1 MPRPRPP
8 IRRTIRRTIRRLPPL
23 LACIGGLAWAAPA
36 AAADVVVTDFTPAS
50 FDEFALAED
59 LGNLMVM
66 ALQDAGLTVLAD
78 EELTSRVGTAA
89 DTCAD
94 EPACPANL
102 WARVD
107 APVILVGRVEDE
119 GSRIRITVQVW
130 QRGQDGPAYIY
141 EDRVSRAAAG
151 EFLLRIAENLA
162 PDEGPPP
169 TVTTVSP
176 GVVEESYAPINA
188 DSPADRPAVREVP
201 VEEDRPLSDY
211 RLPLY
216 VQQDFERSGLPL
228 EDWLDEARIRTP
240 AVFLEVHGGAVMGDL
255 DRRYDVRVALY
266 DEAGGGYTERDVY
279 RYETFLNGRG
289 ATGAVV
295 LGYQLTWW
303 LDIGVLGS
311 VQFGHKE
318 LTTGSEV
325 WCAGCNP
332 SDGTD
337 TLLDGA
343 GDPEQVWDPVSA
355 VLGVVEPRVRLYPL
369 AKGPFKP
376 YGLVG
381 FNLRFY
387 DAYTVPEGEFATYPE
402 ATGGVGFGPT
412 LGGGLAID
420 ATERVSGIIEVP
432 WTYVVS
438 PNGPQ
443 VSGGTKLESVPAQFV
458 GVNQYICF
466 KAGIGVAFR

>member
-1 MPRPRPP
+1 MRAASH
-8 IRRTIRRTIRRLPPL
+8 RTPFLAVLPL
-23 LACIGGLAWAAPA
+23 LGGMLTASSAH
-36 AAADVVVTDFTPAS
+36 AADVVMTDFTPAS

-78 EELTSRVGTAA
+78 QDLTAVAGTAA

-102 WARVD
+102 WAKVD

-119 GSRIRITVQVW
+119 GSRIRIAVQVW
-130 QRGQDGPAYIY
+130 ERGQDGPSFIY
-141 EDRVSRAAAG
+141 EDTVSRTAAG
-151 EFLLRIAENLA
+151 GFLLRIANNLA
-162 PDEGPPP
+162 PDQGEAP

-176 GVVEESYAPINA
+176 GVVEESYEPIGV
-188 DSPADRPAVREVP
+188 DSPEPEPAVQQVSLD
-201 VEEDRPLSDY
+201 EETPLSAY

-216 VQQDFERSGLPL
+216 VQRDFERSGLPL
-228 EDWLDEARIRTP
+228 DQWLDEARIRTP

-266 DEAGGGYTERDVY
+266 DEAGDSYTERDVY
-279 RYETFLNGRG
+279 TYETFLNGRG
-289 ATGAVV
+289 AMGGVV
-295 LGYQLTWW
+295 LGYQLAWW

-311 VQFGHKE
+311 VQFGRKE

-325 WCAGCNP
+325 WLAGAGEGG
-332 SDGTD
+332 SD
-337 TLLDGA
+337 LYVDGA

-355 VLGVVEPRVRLYPL
+355 VLGVAEPRVRLYPL
-369 AKGPFKP
+369 AKGAFKP
-376 YGLVG
+376 YGLIG
-381 FNLRFY
+381 FNLRFF
-387 DAYTVPEGEFATYPE
+387 DAYGVPDGEFATYPA

-420 ATERVSGIIEVP
+420 ATERVTGILEVP

-443 VSGGTKLESVPAQFV
+443 ISGGTKLENVPLQFV
-458 GVNQYICF
+458 GVGQYLCF
-466 KAGIGVAFR
+466 KAGLGVAFR